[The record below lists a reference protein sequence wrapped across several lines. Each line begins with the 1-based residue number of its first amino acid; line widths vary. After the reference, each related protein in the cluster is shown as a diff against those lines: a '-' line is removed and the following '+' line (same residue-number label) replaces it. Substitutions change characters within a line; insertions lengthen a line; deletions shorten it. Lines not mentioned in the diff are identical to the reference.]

1 MKEDE
6 RWCQGWLIPFGR
18 LFVWRL
24 YAKFYEILSSFMCF
38 ADFSEKRST
47 RYFQNI
53 KSDELSISITN
64 FINLDVNSRIVLT
77 RVIKS
82 FLENILSKTTN
93 VNQNES
99 NFHRRQITKE
109 ASIYFL
115 NKNIFKHKRNF
126 YQVFLFTNFIFN
138 LSRFLGHQLATT
150 WNSLSHWGW
159 RRSNIS
165 SKSFVFGLFPS
176 KNQKL
181 RNIFRPCRLRVFK
194 KLWKVQYLLKFN

>member
-38 ADFSEKRST
+38 ADFSEKIST

-53 KSDELSISITN
+53 NSDELSISIMN
-64 FINLDVNSRIVLT
+64 FINLDVNSRIVFT

-99 NFHRRQITKE
+99 NFYRRQKKRRFISLIKT
-109 ASIYFL
+109 FL
-115 NKNIFKHKRNF
+115 NTNETFIRFF
-126 YQVFLFTNFIFN
+126 YTQILSSTCHVFLAIN
-138 LSRFLGHQLATT
+138 
-150 WNSLSHWGW
+150 
-159 RRSNIS
+159 
-165 SKSFVFGLFPS
+165 
-176 KNQKL
+176 
-181 RNIFRPCRLRVFK
+181 
-194 KLWKVQYLLKFN
+194 